1 MKIVKLFPVFCVS
14 GEIENTMCTTY
25 HTYTH
30 ITCADHNLRYMC
42 ISTHTCM
49 CMYIRVH
56 KYIIICVHRHVHVPT
71 HIHFLLHALVHVCY
85 KIWEQNCHSLI
96 ENIGM
101 LVVLGPKGSIVM
113 GFEH

>member
-30 ITCADHNLRYMC
+30 ITCADQAHTRMC
-42 ISTHTCM
+42 T
-49 CMYIRVH
+49 YIHVH
-56 KYIIICVHRHVHVPT
+56 KYIIIRAHRHVHVHT
-71 HIHFLLHALVHVCY
+71 YIHFLLHALVHVCY
-85 KIWEQNCHSLI
+85 KIREQNCHSLI
-96 ENIGM
+96 KNIGMLKKKNIGM
-101 LVVLGPKGSIVM
+101 LVVLGPKGSTVM